1 MRSKPQETVHGE
13 LLPRFLML
21 LIIEKT
27 KTIWAKNIWVEAFLN
42 KILSAPGILLRK
54 LRFCQIMS
62 FGIFIIWDYPL
73 ST

>member
-27 KTIWAKNIWVEAFLN
+27 KTIWAKNIWVETFLN
-42 KILSAPGILLRK
+42 KILSAPGI
-54 LRFCQIMS
+54 
-62 FGIFIIWDYPL
+62 
-73 ST
+73 